1 MVFKNMKPYKDMKRA
16 EDEDD
21 DFYEGDYD
29 ILDPFE
35 FDTDDRPRAARD
47 MDKGGSIIKSMI
59 KLAMGIAI
67 LFGVYAMLPGLFKF
81 LILLAK
87 EFFNWVDKLF

>member
-1 MVFKNMKPYKDMKRA
+1 MIFKNMKPYRDKENNDE
-16 EDEDD
+16 EDL
-21 DFYEGDYD
+21 YEGDYD
-29 ILDPFE
+29 ILTPFE
-35 FDTDDRPRAARD
+35 FDADDRPKAARD

-59 KLAMGIAI
+59 KLALGIAI
-67 LFGVYAMLPGLFKF
+67 LFGVYAMLPGIFKF